1 MRFPSSMWEQK
12 ILIKDHRVVIKTN
25 KRCLEEV
32 EISEEGGDFQDA
44 EEKLILQ
51 EKIVVKYSTNQ
62 LQYLQEKWSF
72 RKMLF
77 QRKTTVLHCK
87 RFVHI

>member
-12 ILIKDHRVVIKTN
+12 ILIKDHRVVIKTT

-32 EISEEGGDFQDA
+32 EISEEEVDFQDA

-77 QRKTTVLHCK
+77 QRKITVLHC
-87 RFVHI
+87 

>member
-1 MRFPSSMWEQK
+1 MCFPSSMWEQK
-12 ILIKDHRVVIKTN
+12 ILIKDHRVIIKTN

-32 EISEEGGDFQDA
+32 EISEEEIDFQEA

-62 LQYLQEKWSF
+62 LQYA
-72 RKMLF
+72 RKM
-77 QRKTTVLHCK
+77 V
-87 RFVHI
+87 I

>member
-12 ILIKDHRVVIKTN
+12 ILIKDHRVIIKTN

-32 EISEEGGDFQDA
+32 EISEEEIDFQEA

-62 LQYLQEKWSF
+62 LQYA
-72 RKMLF
+72 RKM
-77 QRKTTVLHCK
+77 V
-87 RFVHI
+87 I